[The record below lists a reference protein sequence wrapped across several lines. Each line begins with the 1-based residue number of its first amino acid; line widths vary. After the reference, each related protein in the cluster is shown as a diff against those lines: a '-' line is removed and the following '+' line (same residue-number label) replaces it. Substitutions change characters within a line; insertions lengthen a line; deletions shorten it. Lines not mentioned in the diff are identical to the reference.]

1 MPRLKCRPSLLQYC
15 VVSIQRRN
23 NFVSTSMPRGLMD
36 VDTALFKR
44 FGAQLG
50 AIQEKQ
56 YITNGYYS
64 LLDKVHE
71 NTNKEHNVK
80 NVFKCSY
87 ANLG

>member
-1 MPRLKCRPSLLQYC
+1 
-15 VVSIQRRN
+15 
-23 NFVSTSMPRGLMD
+23 MD
-36 VDTALFKR
+36 VDTALFSLK
-44 FGAQLG
+44 LG
-50 AIQEKQ
+50 AVQEKQ